1 MGQGQSHAG
10 SEDALTGPSPR
21 LAWALLA
28 ALCLGPLAPVARVH
42 AVDGGAGAK
51 AEIEY
56 LLQYLEASDCEFYR
70 NGSWYGPRKAAA
82 HLRRKYG
89 YYLDHA
95 GTPSAQEFIDT
106 MASASSLSGQPY
118 QVRCPGAGPV
128 AAGAWFEAELSRHR
142 ALQPAR

>member
-1 MGQGQSHAG
+1 M
-10 SEDALTGPSPR
+10 TGCLPR
-21 LAWALLA
+21 RARGLLA
-28 ALCLGPLAPVARVH
+28 ALCLGLLLQVPRAH
-42 AVDGGAGAK
+42 AADGGEGAR
-51 AEIEY
+51 AEIEHLLDY
-56 LLQYLEASDCEFYR
+56 LGASDCEFYR

-82 HLRRKYG
+82 HLRRKYE

-95 GTPSAQEFIDT
+95 DTPSAVEFIDT

-142 ALQPAR
+142 ALQLAH